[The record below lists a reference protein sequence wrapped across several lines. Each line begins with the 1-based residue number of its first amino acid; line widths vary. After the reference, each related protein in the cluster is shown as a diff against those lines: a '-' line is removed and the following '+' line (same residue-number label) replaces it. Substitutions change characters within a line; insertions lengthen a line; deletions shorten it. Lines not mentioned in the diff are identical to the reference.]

1 MENNNYL
8 PMQEEET
15 IDLKEMFF
23 YILRKWKI
31 IIALMLV
38 GALLGG
44 LFAISK
50 EDTTTTTNKST
61 QSYLVTSDFFTV
73 DLIKAKLSAIL
84 LDDDTIDAIRQ
95 DNDIDLDN
103 EDILKLISI
112 EQTKTATSPQAT
124 ADSFS
129 GMQIKLTVTSE
140 DAETCQKV
148 ASSLDQTILKTSD
161 SFAQEYENY
170 SFEKLNDTTET
181 ETTVSAA
188 PSPVKYAVI
197 GAIAMAALAVIG
209 YAVLYLFNGTVKN
222 IDEIRTF
229 FGLYP
234 IAQLADGQKKL
245 GALPVNSKE
254 YLQDALKAMKL
265 DNPLFC
271 GDTTDGK
278 IAELLEW
285 LAGQEE
291 AYATNPALAA
301 DGQRRAAE
309 AGSVILIV
317 RLWKTSKEA
326 LKREMEIC
334 AKLDK
339 KISGVIVLK

>member
-8 PMQEEET
+8 SMQEEET

-44 LFAISK
+44 GFAVLK
-50 EDTTTTTNKST
+50 GGNVTTTNVST
-61 QSYLVTSDFFTV
+61 QSYLISSDFFTV
-73 DLIKAKLSAIL
+73 DLIEAKISALL
-84 LDDDTIDAIRQ
+84 LDDDMLDAMRQQTGIELDSNAIRQ
-95 DNDIDLDN
+95 LVA
-103 EDILKLISI
+103 I
-112 EQTKTATSPQAT
+112 EQTKTTTSPQAS
-124 ADSFS
+124 ADSLI
-129 GMQIKLTVTSE
+129 GMQVKLTVTSG
-140 DAETCQKV
+140 DTGICNDVSNAM
-148 ASSLDQTILKTSD
+148 DQTMLKMSD
-161 SFAQEYENY
+161 EFAQEYENY
-170 SFEKLNDTTET
+170 SFEKLSESLET
-181 ETTVSAA
+181 SSSA

-209 YAVLYLFNGTVKN
+209 YAVLYFFNGTVKN

-234 IAQLADGQKKL
+234 IAQLADGQKML

-271 GDTTDGK
+271 GNTTDGK